1 MCCCTASRRRR
12 SAEATGS
19 SRSLLSLARA
29 LTPPLED
36 RTITIPRS
44 DDYESDDEHDVEM
57 YEDMND
63 ANNAEEGGENNQLP
77 NVTLSNTNTST
88 STPTFTSTSSTHT
101 NSSNEAQLNA
111 LYNALQVATTV
122 GNANS
127 NRSADI
133 NTTTT
138 AVAAAS
144 AVNLSSLLVQIGT
157 LHLENGQ
164 VDMAASFFQ
173 SSIRILERTDRDAC
187 IGGSSTVPTDNIRL
201 CVHVTALKSLGHI
214 FFKKCHYQQAM
225 SYFLRAHSKNNTNKS
240 EGGSNKGEVLSDI
253 NILLAVACKH
263 KASNEYRLS
272 LDALL
277 AASIG
282 IEVAYGRFHELF
294 VNVLVEAASIFQ
306 RIGEVDAAASLSQQ
320 VLIISQQIQKQEE
333 EEQAHRS
340 AAAAAVRA
348 AS

>member
-1 MCCCTASRRRR
+1 MCYCTDSRRRR
-12 SAEATGS
+12 SAAAATGT

-44 DDYESDDEHDVEM
+44 DDYESDDEHGMEM
-57 YEDMND
+57 DEDMSNG
-63 ANNAEEGGENNQLP
+63 NNAEEGTEIDQRLS
-77 NVTLSNTNTST
+77 NVTSSNANTSSTPTLTST
-88 STPTFTSTSSTHT
+88 STFPTHT
-101 NSSNEAQLNA
+101 TTVSSSEAQLNA
-111 LYNALQVATTV
+111 LYNALQVATTI
-122 GNANS
+122 GTANS
-127 NRSADI
+127 N
-133 NTTTT
+133 T
-138 AVAAAS
+138 AR
-144 AVNLSSLLVQIGT
+144 AVHVSSLLVQIGT
-157 LHLENGQ
+157 LHLESGQ
-164 VDMAASFFQ
+164 ADMAASSFQ
-173 SSIRILERTDRDAC
+173 SAMSILERTGHDASA
-187 IGGSSTVPTDNIRL
+187 GSVPADNVRL
-201 CVHVTALKSLGHI
+201 CVETTALKSLGHI

-225 SYFLRAHSKNNTNKS
+225 SYFLRAHSKNNNTKS
-240 EGGSNKGEVLSDI
+240 GNSSSKGEVLSDI

-306 RIGEVDAAASLSQQ
+306 RIGEAGAAANLSQQ
-320 VLIISQQIQKQEE
+320 VLMISQQIQKQQEEEKQE
-333 EEQAHRS
+333 EEQEVHR
-340 AAAAAVRA
+340 AAAAVRA